1 MDMAPV
7 SLPLYLGSGN
17 ETTNPVDLKARKR
30 VSVHIPQDVETP
42 RRLSLTFNSAR
53 CRSLSESWA
62 LSSPVSTNSTGFT
75 ALLLSST
82 SSSSLMTPPPS
93 LPSSPLSSLYQTTP
107 LSPMSNDDASTK
119 GGISQEQEKE
129 QEQVQDQDQDLL
141 KSLASFLQKQNQTQV
156 ELPGAPSTTLA
167 SASAGPID
175 TNNSDLVVR
184 VRDFAYPKTH
194 PYHLGHF
201 PPPPACEES
210 DVEEDDEPME
220 WYTEKREE
228 EDHSHF
234 FQDEE
239 EPLDRTHGQAR
250 GLYDFDAETDTE
262 LSFREGEYLWIH
274 SRQFPGWFLGEI
286 AGVTGLVPENYVQI
300 L

>member
-1 MDMAPV
+1 M
-7 SLPLYLGSGN
+7 SPLTHFYRYHQY
-17 ETTNPVDLKARKR
+17 PLKRN
-30 VSVHIPQDVETP
+30 IDVETP

-167 SASAGPID
+167 SASAGPVC
-175 TNNSDLVVR
+175 LL
-184 VRDFAYPKTH
+184 F
-194 PYHLGHF
+194 G
-201 PPPPACEES
+201 
-210 DVEEDDEPME
+210 
-220 WYTEKREE
+220 
-228 EDHSHF
+228 F
-234 FQDEE
+234 FV
-239 EPLDRTHGQAR
+239 
-250 GLYDFDAETDTE
+250 FV
-262 LSFREGEYLWIH
+262 
-274 SRQFPGWFLGEI
+274 WFVL
-286 AGVTGLVPENYVQI
+286 TTLPTPC